1 MLFKSILKTQRYRLA
16 RGKTMCLSSNI
27 NSIMNFSLTKFY
39 QQNSTLVSEDSQ
51 EKNPAKKAVDERKSL
66 LNVLKKEL
74 NEEIKTR
81 EILTTPPSIATANG
95 FEIVKNDIEQVVL
108 TLKKELDEESVFVFV
123 DVDEYINSNFE
134 SDSFS
139 YDENNLNEEYVN
151 ESSYSTLEFVVN
163 KKQDNSAM
171 SFTVVVNDTG
181 LYSIE
186 KINYFRDFSMLYSS
200 EANDALKKNVSYGVN
215 FKQLDLAVQE
225 HMINYVDSRGLNEDL
240 LSYIDDIASI
250 EEQKRYENWLS
261 SATKFL
267 S

>member
-1 MLFKSILKTQRYRLA
+1 MLLKSVLKTQRYRLA
-16 RGKTMCLSSNI
+16 KGKTLCLSSNI
-27 NSIMNFSLTKFY
+27 NGIKNFSSTQFY
-39 QQNSTLVSEDSQ
+39 QQNSTLESEDTQTKAPS
-51 EKNPAKKAVDERKSL
+51 KKIIDERKSL
-66 LNVLKKEL
+66 LNVLKREL

-108 TLKKELDEESVFVFV
+108 TLKKETDDESVFVFV

-134 SDSFS
+134 TDNFS
-139 YDENNLNEEYVN
+139 YEENNLNEEYVN
-151 ESSYSTLEFVVN
+151 ETSYSTLEFVIN

-171 SFTVVVNDTG
+171 SFTVVINDTG

-186 KINYFRDFSMLYSS
+186 KINYFKDFSMLYSN

-225 HMINYVDSRGLNEDL
+225 HMINYIDSRGLNEDL
-240 LSYIDDIASI
+240 LSYIDEIASI
-250 EEQKRYENWLS
+250 EEQRRYENWLN